1 MYTVLTILLCA
12 VLYCLIYILLKL
24 YAKWDIIKFYMKHNG
39 PRYFPYFGNIV
50 FSGNNVLATY
60 LKVRRDYGMPYAIWI
75 HDDLCYATDD
85 PKEIKVILNH
95 PDCFNKATFYSKVVE
110 SCLFDGF
117 ALIPISEIDKWKLYR
132 RFAAKSMRPA
142 MWKDFLPVFHEYSQR
157 LNRSFKKSKQF
168 TNFDDFFAS
177 LNNIV
182 FQTFMVNFL
191 GMENYHMRDIDNFT
205 TGIQKLLAVLGR
217 RTTFQRVIP
226 DYFWKYH
233 TENGKDF
240 CNIINTIRKQVY
252 EIIQMKRQA
261 FQKETNNDTLN
272 STKFLN
278 SYLQDEGTVF
288 TDEEIFHQVYF
299 LAAASTETSALSVC
313 FILLQL
319 GMDQDVQEKVH
330 QEIIDLLG
338 TDKEIALQDLNKLK
352 YTEQV
357 IFETLRIYPVLPFL
371 GRQATSNIR
380 LGSPFYHLRIYF
392 LTCSPNHGPRYEA
405 YRLASDQL
413 RYHPRRYP
421 AWYLA

>member
-1 MYTVLTILLCA
+1 
-12 VLYCLIYILLKL
+12 
-24 YAKWDIIKFYMKHNG
+24 MKHNG

-142 MWKDFLPVFHEYSQR
+142 
-157 LNRSFKKSKQF
+157 
-168 TNFDDFFAS
+168 
-177 LNNIV
+177 I
-182 FQTFMVNFL
+182 
-191 GMENYHMRDIDNFT
+191 
-205 TGIQKLLAVLGR
+205 LLAVLGR

-338 TDKEIALQDLNKLK
+338 TDKEIVLQDLNKLK

-380 LGSPFYHLRIYF
+380 LDGKIIPNGTNIIVSPYMIHRNEKYWPDCEKFNPERFNAEESKNIEPGSFVPFLLGPRDCVGRHYGMTMMKVF
-392 LTCSPNHGPRYEA
+392 LTNIIREFRIVARKQSIDDMKLSYYITMKPTSNVDLQFIQRAPNH
-405 YRLASDQL
+405 
-413 RYHPRRYP
+413 
-421 AWYLA
+421 